1 MGFACDRLGNV
12 LHPQTRFLRFG
23 PFELDIRAGE
33 LRKHGIRIKLREQ
46 PVQVLVMLLEHP
58 GEVVLREEIRLRLWP
73 DNTVIEFDHGIN
85 TAIQKLRN
93 ALGESGDN
101 PRYIETVARRGY
113 RFLGEVQ
120 QPAEPQSKPATK
132 PAPPGANDASA
143 PEPRNI
149 APRRTLP
156 KYTAAAAVAA
166 LALLTVGVWWRQRT
180 QARPLTDQDVL
191 VLADFT
197 NTAGDTVF
205 DGALRQALSFELEQS
220 SFLKI
225 MDEEEVHQALQLMG
239 VPPVRITNEIARE
252 ICVREGQKATIGGSI
267 ASLGRTYQ
275 IVLQATNCQSGATLA
290 RQQTIAED
298 KEHVLKALSQAAA
311 GIRARLGES
320 LGYIEKPAWP
330 GHDRAA
336 TTSSLQAFQAYAL
349 GVDRMARSQQWE
361 AIPHFERAIELDPK
375 FARAYEVLGV
385 AYNVVGQPARSRERL
400 TKAFALIDRVSERER
415 LLISGLYYTYVTG
428 ELNKAIDT
436 YQVAVRFDP
445 RNARPH
451 NRLSHVYMARGQYE
465 RALAEIQEAIHLEPR
480 GVVVYSDNLVGV
492 YIALDRFDEAKAVA
506 KHTIAQKLDSASLHT
521 ALLSLAYIQDDHP
534 AQQNEI
540 EWFAGKPEEYRSLAV
555 QGINALVHGQR
566 SRAKELFQ
574 RAAEMTRREG
584 RTGPQFGPPSAVID
598 AWMGDCQ
605 PALKEKSAVALELC
619 GDASALRHAEQQA
632 AKNPPSNPD
641 SAVLLSGRGRAGLR
655 AGKGAEAA
663 TEFRKILAHKG
674 RNWGAQYSLAYLG
687 LGRALALTGDTANAK
702 QAYQDFLA
710 VWRDADPDV
719 PMLIASRK
727 EYAALR

>member
-1 MGFACDRLGNV
+1 LDL
-12 LHPQTRFLRFG
+12 QTRFLRFG
-23 PFELDIRAGE
+23 VFELDVRAGE
-33 LRKHGIRIKLREQ
+33 LRKHGIRIKLRAQ
-46 PVQVLVMLLEHP
+46 PIQVLVMLLEHP
-58 GEVVLREEIRLRLWP
+58 GEVVLREEIRNRLWP

-85 TAIQKLRN
+85 SAIQKLRN

-120 QPAEPQSKPATK
+120 QPAELESKPRTE
-132 PAPPGANDASA
+132 PAPPGANA
-143 PEPRNI
+143 PEPPNI
-149 APRRTLP
+149 APRRTLL

-166 LALLTVGVWWRQRT
+166 LALLTVVWWRQRT

-197 NTAGDTVF
+197 NTTGDTVF

-225 MDEEEVHQALQLMG
+225 MDGEEVNQTLHLMERPEG
-239 VPPVRITNEIARE
+239 QRITNEIARE
-252 ICVREGQKATIGGSI
+252 ICVRAGQKATIGGSI

-275 IVLQATNCQSGATLA
+275 IVLKAANCQSGATLA

-311 GIRARLGES
+311 GIRAELEKS
-320 LGYIEKPAWP
+320 LSYIVKPEWP

-349 GVDRMARSQQWE
+349 GIDRIARNHQWE
-361 AIPHFERAIELDPK
+361 AIPHLERAVELDPN
-375 FARAYEVLGV
+375 FAEAYEVLGR
-385 AYNVVGQPARSRERL
+385 AYREVGQPVRSREYV

-436 YQVAVRFDP
+436 YQMALRFDP

-451 NRLSHVYMARGQYE
+451 NRLSQIYMARGEYE
-465 RALAEIQEAIHLEPR
+465 RALAEIQEAIRLGR
-480 GVVVYSDNLVGV
+480 TVVYSDNLVRV

-506 KHTIAQKLDSASLHT
+506 KRTIAQKLDSASLHA
-521 ALLSLAYIQDDHP
+521 ALLSLAYTQDDHP

-540 EWFAGKPEEYRSLAV
+540 EWFAGKPEEYRSLEI

-566 SRAKELFQ
+566 SRAEELFQ
-574 RAAEMTRREG
+574 RAAEMAWREG
-584 RTGPQFGPPSAVID
+584 RTGLQFGPPSAVID
-598 AWMGDCQ
+598 AWMGDCE
-605 PALKEKSAVALELC
+605 PARQGKWNLALELC
-619 GDASALRHAEQQA
+619 GDTSALRLAEQQA
-632 AKNPPSNPD
+632 AKNPPPNPD
-641 SAVLLSGRGRAGLR
+641 SGVFLYERGLAGLR
-655 AGKGAEAA
+655 TGKGAEAA

-674 RNWGAQYSLAYLG
+674 RNQGPQYSLAYLG
-687 LGRALALTGDTANAK
+687 LARALALRGDIANAR

-710 VWRDADPDV
+710 VWKDADPDV
-719 PMLIASRK
+719 PMLIAARK
-727 EYAALR
+727 EYAAVR